1 MPTPDPILKKY
12 ADLIQAKT
20 GNRYKGVYF
29 GDPVRIPV
37 SMLPALIV
45 AKKGT
50 LTSPFSNTEDVHK
63 ITLVFTVVTDVRA
76 DFSDD
81 TAMVP
86 GNATLYDLME
96 GRDPTTLQLKAT
108 SLLAILRNN
117 VNIDQPHQVWTDIDT
132 PTRIDY
138 GLVMNKRAQPSWSIE
153 GALTTVA
160 SIVQPRSAV

>member
-1 MPTPDPILKKY
+1 MPTPDPILKMY
-12 ADLIQAKT
+12 VDLITSKT
-20 GNRYKGVYF
+20 KVFRGIYF

-37 SMLPALIV
+37 SMLPALIA

-63 ITLVFTVVTDVRA
+63 TTLVFTVVTDIRA
-76 DFSDD
+76 DFSDE
-81 TAMVP
+81 TTMVP

-96 GRDPTTLQLKAT
+96 GRDSTTMALKVT
-108 SLLAILRNN
+108 SLLGILRSN
-117 VNIDQPHQVWTDIDT
+117 VNIDQEHQVWTDIDT

-138 GLVMNKRAQPSWSIE
+138 GLVMNKRQQPSWSIE

-160 SIVQPRSAV
+160 SIVQSRQ